1 MLDSQIW
8 FSDKFINCL
17 STIKKKEWKK
27 NIDAIYRRTV
37 LAEPIAEYKCLNS
50 ATSFNDLS
58 SASWKG
64 SSEPNVP
71 SNVAVKSLVAI
82 ESQLLND
89 RLFCLTELGDEF
101 VEWIGVGKFNVFV
114 VNVDGTTYC
123 CWLPV
128 GQ

>member
-1 MLDSQIW
+1 M
-8 FSDKFINCL
+8 
-17 STIKKKEWKK
+17 KKKY
-27 NIDAIYRRTV
+27 IDVIYRRTV
-37 LAEPIAEYKCLNS
+37 LADPIAEYKCLNS
-50 ATSFNDLS
+50 VTSFNDFS

-64 SSEPNVP
+64 SLDPNVP
-71 SNVAVKSLVAI
+71 SNVAAKSLAAI

-89 RLFCLTELGDEF
+89 KLFCLTELGDEF

-114 VNVDGTTYC
+114 VNVDGPITGTGYC

>member
-1 MLDSQIW
+1 MKEILDV
-8 FSDKFINCL
+8 
-17 STIKKKEWKK
+17 
-27 NIDAIYRRTV
+27 IYRRTV

-71 SNVAVKSLVAI
+71 SNVAANSLAAF

-89 RLFCLTELGDEF
+89 WVFCLTESGDEF
-101 VEWIGVGKFNVFV
+101 VERMGAGRFNVFDAIV
-114 VNVDGTTYC
+114 VGVLTGIT
-123 CWLPV
+123 
-128 GQ
+128 